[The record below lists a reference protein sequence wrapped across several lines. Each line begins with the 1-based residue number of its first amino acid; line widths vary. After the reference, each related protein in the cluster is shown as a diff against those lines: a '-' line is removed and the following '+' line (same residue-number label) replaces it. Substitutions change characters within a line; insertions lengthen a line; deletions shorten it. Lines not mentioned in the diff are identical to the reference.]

1 MVNFLDAELRGT
13 DTDRARIA
21 RDGVLGAAVPGVG
34 RHDRLPNPEL
44 IDPRGT
50 VSRPATG
57 RQLYELSP
65 GPASRMKTANAPV
78 RGRTPEFSWSCFD
91 RYGLV
96 TVTCR
101 VVVPILPHP
110 SVEVRVTV

>member
-21 RDGVLGAAVPGVG
+21 RDGVLGPAVPGVDVTTDF
-34 RHDRLPNPEL
+34 RPPADRSP
-44 IDPRGT
+44 GT
-50 VSRPATG
+50 VTRLATRPGVST
-57 RQLYELSP
+57 R
-65 GPASRMKTANAPV
+65 TTNAPV
-78 RGRTPEFSWSCFD
+78 RGRSPQFSGRVLD
-91 RYGLV
+91 RYGV
-96 TVTCR
+96 GTVTIR